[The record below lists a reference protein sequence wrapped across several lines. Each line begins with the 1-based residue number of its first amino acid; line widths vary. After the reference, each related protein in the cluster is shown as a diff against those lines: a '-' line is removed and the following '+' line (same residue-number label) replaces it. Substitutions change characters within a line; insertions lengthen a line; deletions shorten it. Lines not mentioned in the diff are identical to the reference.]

1 MRLSRFAFLV
11 CLTGFASA
19 GWGQSPNGQT
29 PQSVATYANLPLQ
42 FEQNLGQT
50 DASVQFLSRGPGYTA
65 FFTANEAVF
74 VLRPPTP
81 TATNPPRNPID
92 RINQL
97 RALNSTPS
105 RVIRMKLVGA
115 DASTM
120 ASGEN
125 KLPGTANYFIGN
137 DPTKWRTNIPTYSTV
152 RFAGVYPNSDLVYYG
167 NQRQLEYDLVV
178 NPGGDPKN
186 IAFTF
191 EGADSSTLDSSGN
204 FRLMTTVGELRL
216 GKPAVY
222 QIKSGQRVNIDGQ
235 FEIRS
240 GNAIGLNVGVYDPA
254 QPLIIDPVIVY
265 STLLGGTGYNTIQR
279 AVADPSGNVF
289 IVGYT
294 SSSDFPTTGTS
305 ISPPPTGGGVKL
317 FLTKLNSSGTGLI
330 YSTYLGGTSGS
341 DIPWGLAIDAN
352 GYAYT
357 TGSTC
362 STDFPVTAT
371 AYQLHLANNVTNCST
386 QDAFLAKLSADG
398 RSLLYS
404 TYFGGTGVDT
414 GLGVAVDA
422 NQNAYF
428 DGRALSTNF
437 PITSNAFQTTNKSSN
452 GNGFVARI
460 DTTRSGSSS
469 LIYSTYLGGH
479 SRSTGQEGAQGIAA
493 DAKYNAYVTGVT
505 CSSDFPITQSA
516 YQTSGSPDQCSVFLS
531 QIDTTKSGTS
541 SLVYSTYFGGKTTGD
556 FDSGQGLVLD
566 SLAYVYITGTTYSHD
581 FPITTGSGLK
591 GTQNIFVAK
600 FNTAASQS
608 SSLLYSTVVGGSAY
622 DATSWMAVGANGHAY
637 VAGWTDSTNYPV
649 TSGAVQSTFQGST
662 YNSFLTVLSPD
673 ASSILYSTYLG
684 GADNSA
690 FGGVSLDSS
699 NNIYIAGEA
708 DSSTFPTTTGAFQT
722 IFTGSADGFII
733 RLTSGF
739 WDDPTITNISPSEGP
754 TGTSVTITGA
764 NFGSS
769 RGSSSLTFNG
779 TVATSISTWASTSI
793 VATVPTGATT
803 GDVIVIVSGARN
815 TDGHT
820 FTVTSSGSGSPF
832 ISSLSPSQGA
842 VGTSVLIIGTSF
854 GSSGVVKF
862 NGVTASTSNWT
873 STGITAA
880 VPSGATTGD
889 VIVTVSNVQS
899 NAMDFDVTGSSGTSS
914 SDIYFYFSDTLGT
927 SRIITASDGTVCYDA
942 DTYPFGGERA
952 YKDNCDSAYK
962 FTGKERDPES
972 GLDNFGA
979 RYNSSKY
986 GRFMTPDQFTVTTGR
1001 VVDPQQLNL
1010 YAYVRNNP
1018 LKHIDPTGMIIDDAD
1033 CMADAK
1039 HCGNDWQKVQNVAN
1053 QQDTNGNY
1061 LNPELHKVLSTLQS
1075 DSRTFVLQNSNM
1087 AQGIVGLTTIT
1098 TFTADGKDFTRA
1110 TLQLD
1115 FKQIKGISA
1124 VTAADLV
1131 PGFNKYQGL
1140 LNAPIDRLAETFGHE
1155 AGHGLFAI
1163 ENPAEAVGTQQLL
1176 NQRDA
1181 ATVGLHYPYPPDVMQ
1196 KIDAAERGL
1205 IPTERFAQQEEK
1217 IINGELQA
1225 DKKKQ

>member
-1 MRLSRFAFLV
+1 V
-11 CLTGFASA
+11 
-19 GWGQSPNGQT
+19 
-29 PQSVATYANLPLQ
+29 
-42 FEQNLGQT
+42 
-50 DASVQFLSRGPGYTA
+50 D
-65 FFTANEAVF
+65 
-74 VLRPPTP
+74 
-81 TATNPPRNPID
+81 
-92 RINQL
+92 
-97 RALNSTPS
+97 
-105 RVIRMKLVGA
+105 
-115 DASTM
+115 
-120 ASGEN
+120 
-125 KLPGTANYFIGN
+125 
-137 DPTKWRTNIPTYSTV
+137 
-152 RFAGVYPNSDLVYYG
+152 
-167 NQRQLEYDLVV
+167 
-178 NPGGDPKN
+178 
-186 IAFTF
+186 
-191 EGADSSTLDSSGN
+191 
-204 FRLMTTVGELRL
+204 
-216 GKPAVY
+216 
-222 QIKSGQRVNIDGQ
+222 IDGR
-235 FEIRS
+235 FESRS
-240 GNAIGLNVGVYDPA
+240 GNAIGLNIGMYDPS
-254 QPLIIDPVIVY
+254 QPLIIDPVLIY

-305 ISPPPTGGGVKL
+305 ISPPPTGGGYKL
-317 FLTKLNSSGTGLI
+317 FLAKLNFSGTGLI

-341 DIPWGLAIDAN
+341 DIPWALAIDAN

-371 AYQLHLANNVTNCST
+371 AYQLHLANNVTDCST

-414 GLGVAVDA
+414 GLSVAVDA

-452 GNGFVARI
+452 GNAFVARI

-493 DAKYNAYVTGVT
+493 DAKYNAYVTGLT
-505 CSSDFPITQSA
+505 CSSDFPFTQSA

-556 FDSGQGLVLD
+556 YDSGQGLVLD

-581 FPITTGSGLK
+581 FPITTGSGLV

-622 DATSWMAVGANGHAY
+622 DNASWIAVDANGHAY
-637 VAGWTDSTNYPV
+637 VAGYTDSANYPV
-649 TSGAVQSTFQGST
+649 TPGAIQSTFQGST
-662 YNSFLTVLSPD
+662 YNSFLSVLSPN
-673 ASSILYSTYLG
+673 ASSIVYSTYLG

-690 FGGVSLDSS
+690 FGGVSIDSS
-699 NNIYIAGEA
+699 NNIYIGGEA

-733 RLTSGF
+733 KLTSGS
-739 WDDPTITNISPSEGP
+739 WDPTITNISPSEGP

-769 RGSSSLTFNG
+769 RGSSTLTFNG
-779 TVATSISTWASTSI
+779 TAATSISTWVSTSI
-793 VATVPTGATT
+793 VATVPSGATT
-803 GDVIVIVSGARN
+803 GDVIVTVFGVRN
-815 TDGHT
+815 ADGHT

-832 ISSLSPSQGA
+832 ISSLSPGQGA
-842 VGTSVLIIGTSF
+842 VGTSVSIIGTNF

-873 STGITAA
+873 STGITAT

-899 NAMDFDVTGSSGTSS
+899 NAMDFDVTASSGTSS

-927 SRIITASDGTVCYDA
+927 SRIITASDGTICYDA

-962 FTGKERDPES
+962 FSGKERNLET

-979 RYNSSKY
+979 RYYSSQY
-986 GRFMTPDQFTVTTGR
+986 GRFMTPDWSATPTG
-1001 VVDPQQLNL
+1001 VPYAQLADPQSLNL
-1010 YAYVRNNP
+1010 YTYVRNNP
-1018 LKHIDPTGMIIDDAD
+1018 LSETDVNGHNWWDKLKSWFGDAACWCEGEQAAQSAARNNAD
-1033 CMADAK
+1033 RERADAA
-1039 HCGNDWQKVQNVAN
+1039 WQEFRRTEVKAGRPDPMLIYALVGAYGAVVGGGDA
-1053 QQDTNGNY
+1053 Y
-1061 LNPELHKVLSTLQS
+1061 LAGGDGSAPSMEGEGEYVNLADEK
-1075 DSRTFVLQNSNM
+1075 
-1087 AQGIVGLTTIT
+1087 ATTHIL
-1098 TFTADGKDFTRA
+1098 DGDA
-1110 TLQLD
+1110 TGGGHA
-1115 FKQIKGISA
+1115 FGTGISGKSEFPSGWSKNKIMHA
-1124 VTAADLV
+1124 ISDVATDPVSRVTTQGRTTLV
-1131 PGFNKYQGL
+1131 EGTKDGVNIRVVIREGRIVSGYPTNTQ
-1140 LNAPIDRLAETFGHE
+1140 P
-1155 AGHGLFAI
+1155 
-1163 ENPAEAVGTQQLL
+1163 NP
-1176 NQRDA
+1176 
-1181 ATVGLHYPYPPDVMQ
+1181 
-1196 KIDAAERGL
+1196 
-1205 IPTERFAQQEEK
+1205 
-1217 IINGELQA
+1217 
-1225 DKKKQ
+1225 

>member
-1 MRLSRFAFLV
+1 MRMSRFAFLL

-19 GWGQSPNGQT
+19 GWGQQSPNGQS
-29 PQSVATYANLPLQ
+29 PQSAATYANLPLQ

-50 DASVQFLSRGPGYTA
+50 DTSVQFLSRGPGYTA

-81 TATNPPRNPID
+81 TATNPPRNPIE

-105 RVIRMKLVGA
+105 KVIRMKLVGA
-115 DASTM
+115 DTSAR
-120 ASGEN
+120 ASGES
-125 KLPGTANYFIGN
+125 KLPGTVNYFIGN
-137 DPTKWRTNIPTYSTV
+137 DPTKWHTDIPTYSTV

-191 EGADSSTLDSSGN
+191 EGADSSTLDSSGD

-216 GKPAVY
+216 TKPAVY
-222 QIKSGQRVNIDGQ
+222 QIKSGQRVNIDGR
-235 FEIRS
+235 FESRS
-240 GNAIGLNVGVYDPA
+240 GNAIGLNIGTYDPS
-254 QPLIIDPVIVY
+254 QPLIIDPVLVY
-265 STLLGGTGYNTIQR
+265 STLLGGTGYNTIQQS
-279 AVADPSGNVF
+279 VADPSGNVF

-294 SSSDFPTTGTS
+294 SSSDFPTGTT
-305 ISPPPTGGGVKL
+305 ISPPPTGGGYKL
-317 FLTKLNSSGTGLI
+317 FLAKLNFSGTGLI

-341 DIPWGLAIDAN
+341 DIPWALAIDAN

-371 AYQLHLANNVTNCST
+371 AYQLHLASNVTNCST

-428 DGRALSTNF
+428 EGRALSTNF

-452 GNGFVARI
+452 GNAFVARI

-479 SRSTGQEGAQGIAA
+479 SRSIGQEGAQGIAA
-493 DAKYNAYVTGVT
+493 DAKYNAYVTGLT

-516 YQTSGSPDQCSVFLS
+516 YQTSGSPDQCSGFLS

-556 FDSGQGLVLD
+556 YDSGQGLVLD
-566 SLAYVYITGTTYSHD
+566 SRAYVYITGTTYSPD
-581 FPITTGSGLK
+581 FPTTNGSRDVGT
-591 GTQNIFVAK
+591 TQNTFVAK
-600 FNTAASQS
+600 FNTGASQL
-608 SSLLYSTVVGGSAY
+608 SSLLYSTVVAASAY
-622 DATSWMAVGANGHAY
+622 DTWMAVDANGHAY
-637 VAGWTDSTNYPV
+637 VAGWTNSPNYPV
-649 TSGAVQSTFQGST
+649 TPGAIQSTFQGST

-673 ASSILYSTYLG
+673 ASSNLYSTYLG

-690 FGGVSLDSS
+690 FGGVSLDSN
-699 NNIYIAGEA
+699 NNIYIGGEA

-722 IFTGSADGFII
+722 TFTGSADGFII
-733 RLTSGF
+733 KLTSGS
-739 WDDPTITNISPSEGP
+739 WDPTITNISPSEGP
-754 TGTSVTITGA
+754 TGTSVTIIGA

-769 RGSSSLTFNG
+769 RGSSTLTFNG

-803 GDVIVIVSGARN
+803 GDVIVTISGARN
-815 TDGHT
+815 ADGHT
-820 FTVTSSGSGSPF
+820 FTVTSSSSGSPF

-842 VGTSVLIIGTSF
+842 VGTSVSIIGTSF

-862 NGVTASTSNWT
+862 NGVAANTSNWT
-873 STGITAA
+873 STGITAT

-979 RYNSSKY
+979 RYDSSQY
-986 GRFMTPDQFTVTTGR
+986 GRFMTPDWSDDPDTVPYGDFN
-1001 VVDPQQLNL
+1001 DPRSLNL
-1010 YAYVRNNP
+1010 YSFVRNNP
-1018 LKHIDPTGMIIDDAD
+1018 LTLTDPDGHTCSRDEKGNFFGDCSNLGDELVTQSNQSQTPDRVTVSNNELNLMMLQSVGDTLSSPRQWADLAKNGLENTTQVGLVAGALEQCALATCSKTNITLAALPMLGPLSEELGVSIRNLKHITQHVHEFAALDSSLGLKEVVSIGQDVAKTGTQVGTRAWEKTIQIGQETVTVRAY
-1033 CMADAK
+1033 
-1039 HCGNDWQKVQNVAN
+1039 NN
-1053 QQDTNGNY
+1053 TNG
-1061 LNPELHKVLSTLQS
+1061 VLRS
-1075 DSRTFVLQNSNM
+1075 VY
-1087 AQGIVGLTTIT
+1087 
-1098 TFTADGKDFTRA
+1098 
-1110 TLQLD
+1110 
-1115 FKQIKGISA
+1115 IK
-1124 VTAADLV
+1124 
-1131 PGFNKYQGL
+1131 K
-1140 LNAPIDRLAETFGHE
+1140 
-1155 AGHGLFAI
+1155 
-1163 ENPAEAVGTQQLL
+1163 
-1176 NQRDA
+1176 
-1181 ATVGLHYPYPPDVMQ
+1181 
-1196 KIDAAERGL
+1196 
-1205 IPTERFAQQEEK
+1205 
-1217 IINGELQA
+1217 
-1225 DKKKQ
+1225 